1 MTVLVTGAGG
11 MLAADLLQHL
21 GDDVV
26 GLDRAALDITDP
38 DAVRSAVEGMT
49 AVVNAAA
56 WTDVDGAEA
65 DEAAAAR
72 INADGPAVLAAACAE
87 AGAQL
92 VTYSTDYVFRG
103 AAHAPYPEDAPV
115 DPINAYGR
123 TKADGERRALELN
136 PALTHVIRT
145 AWLYGEHGPSFPA
158 TMLRLAGERERLQVV
173 DDQRG
178 SPTWSA
184 DLARATG
191 ELLRSGAPGRVWHWT
206 NGGETTWY
214 ELARRTFE
222 FAGLDPARIEPTSSD
237 RFPRPAPR
245 PAYSVLGH
253 GAWLGAGLAPPRGWE
268 EALHS
273 AFESGA
279 LPR

>member
-11 MLAADLLQHL
+11 MLAADLLKSL

-26 GLDRAALDITDP
+26 GLDRAALDITDA
-38 DAVRSAVEGMT
+38 DAVREAVEDVT

-87 AGAQL
+87 VGATL

-103 AAHAPYPEDAPV
+103 TAHEPYPEDAPV

-123 TKADGERRALELN
+123 TKSEGERRALEAN
-136 PALTHVIRT
+136 PGRTHVIRT
-145 AWLYGEHGPSFPA
+145 AWLYGEHGPSFPK
-158 TMLRLAGERERLQVV
+158 TMLRLAGERDRIQVV
-173 DDQRG
+173 DDQHG
-178 SPTWSA
+178 APTWSA
-184 DLARATG
+184 DLAAATA
-191 ELLRSGAPGRVWHWT
+191 ELLREGTPGRIWHWT
-206 NGGETTWY
+206 NSGETTWY

-222 FAGLDPARIEPTSSD
+222 LAGLDPARIEPTSSD

-253 GAWLGAGLAPPRGWE
+253 GAWLAAGFEPPRDWDA
-268 EALHS
+268 ALRI

-279 LPR
+279 LAQ